1 LTINLNPPMTDNS
14 NKTQTMN
21 YGKEIRD
28 FIVTNFLFG
37 EAGTLQEDTSFLSSG
52 IIDSTGML
60 ELIMFLENTY
70 DVKIEPAEMIPENLD
85 SIQRVVQF
93 LTRKLATKNV

>member
-1 LTINLNPPMTDNS
+1 MTDNP
-14 NKTQTMN
+14 NKTPAMN
-21 YGKEIRD
+21 HGKEVRD

-37 EAGTLQEDTSFLSSG
+37 DAGSLQDDTSFLSSG

-60 ELIMFLENTY
+60 ELIMFLENTW
-70 DVKIEPAEMIPENLD
+70 DVKIEPGEMIPENLD

-93 LTRKLATKNV
+93 LARKLAAKTD

>member
-1 LTINLNPPMTDNS
+1 
-14 NKTQTMN
+14 MN
-21 YGKEIRD
+21 YGKEVRD
-28 FIVTNFLFG
+28 FIVSNFLFG
-37 EAGTLQEDTSFLSSG
+37 DAGSLQDDTSFLGSG

-93 LTRKLATKNV
+93 LTRKLATKTD